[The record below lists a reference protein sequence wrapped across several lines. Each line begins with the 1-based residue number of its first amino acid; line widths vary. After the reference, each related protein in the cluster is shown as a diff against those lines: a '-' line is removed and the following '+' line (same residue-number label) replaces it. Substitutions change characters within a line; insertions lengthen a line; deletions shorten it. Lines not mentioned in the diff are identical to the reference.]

1 MNDWKQILE
10 TEKAKLED
18 ELKSIAIENKDTGDW
33 VAKPDN
39 LIGEADPNV
48 TADNTEDWNER
59 RALVAQLETRYHN
72 VKLALHKIEAGT
84 YGICEVC
91 GEKIETDRLGANS
104 AARTCKIHLEHER
117 ELPF

>member
-1 MNDWKQILE
+1 MNQWQKI
-10 TEKAKLED
+10 LED
-18 ELKSIAIENKDTGDW
+18 EKNTLLTELKTIAVENSESGDW

-39 LIGEADPNV
+39 LVGEADPNV
-48 TADNTEDWNER
+48 TADNTEEWNER

-72 VKLALHKIEAGT
+72 VKLALHKIENNT

-91 GEKIETDRLGANS
+91 GEHIENDRLKANP